1 MLQYIIIMIIKMNR
15 FFDLPQELINYIYS
29 FDSTRREKFK
39 DTLDEINKCKN
50 FVIWRTYNYPVTIIK
65 YAVKWKKKEC
75 FEKGHT
81 IEITKPFSV
90 VCKCRDCG
98 AMQGFNYR
106 DSLFHYTHLPRYLR
120 CGHYTDYI

>member
-15 FFDLPQELINYIYS
+15 FFDLPEELINYIYS

-75 FEKGHT
+75 NSF
-81 IEITKPFSV
+81 
-90 VCKCRDCG
+90 
-98 AMQGFNYR
+98 
-106 DSLFHYTHLPRYLR
+106 LFQFF
-120 CGHYTDYI
+120 